1 MRPKGQ
7 KYKRGPY
14 NQRNKDEA
22 YHGNQINVE
31 AYATPQAT
39 KIQSSNQ
46 RYITNKTMINL
57 LTSLFK
63 RGISLCGGMVLLV
76 LGLLSYNKV

>member
-1 MRPKGQ
+1 VRPKGQ

-22 YHGNQINVE
+22 YYRNQINVE
-31 AYATPQAT
+31 AYATPLAT

-57 LTSLFK
+57 LTSLSQYQN
-63 RGISLCGGMVLLV
+63 IC
-76 LGLLSYNKV
+76 Y